1 MGFGHI
7 YVLSYLVMEV
17 FDPYIHQDSYIISI
31 YLRVLGFKT
40 RTFCLFLEFSDWA
53 ISQFDVNLGIDW
65 KIDGGN
71 WAE

>member
-31 YLRVLGFKT
+31 YLRVLGFKM
-40 RTFCLFLEFSDWA
+40 RTFFFGIFGLG
-53 ISQFDVNLGIDW
+53 SQFDVNLGIDW